1 MPGQELPFRGFTYAP
16 VSLESSPIRV
26 DWQLL
31 NFWDVED
38 DHIRVHELVEG
49 EEEAEGLVTILRD
62 YQAAHA
68 KAVVL
73 INTSETL
80 ALPESLGK
88 KLEESVG
95 YPVVVITRS
104 SGDQLLECLSMQ
116 YGDEELNACLVVEGV
131 EELQEDDNVLVSSSD
146 TYHEPHKEKGKYQ

>member
-1 MPGQELPFRGFTYAP
+1 MPRQELPFRGFTYAS
-16 VSLESSPIRV
+16 VTLGSQPIRV

-31 NFWDVED
+31 KFGHVEG

-49 EEEAEGLVTILRD
+49 EEEGEGLVAILRD
-62 YQAAHA
+62 YQAAQS

-80 ALPESLGK
+80 ALPESVGK
-88 KLEESVG
+88 KLKESVG

-104 SGDQLLECLSMQ
+104 SGDRLLECLCTQ
-116 YGDEELNACLVVEGV
+116 YGEEELDACLVVEDV

-146 TYHEPHKEKGKYQ
+146 TYHEPHRKKGKYQ